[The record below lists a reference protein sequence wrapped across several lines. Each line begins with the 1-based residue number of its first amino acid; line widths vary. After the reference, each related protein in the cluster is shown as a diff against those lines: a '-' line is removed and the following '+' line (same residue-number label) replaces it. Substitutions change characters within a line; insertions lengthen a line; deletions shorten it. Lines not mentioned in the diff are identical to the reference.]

1 MKKTALFL
9 TIAAALLLAGCH
21 SDIDDRITQL
31 KQDVSELEIR
41 VSRLNESLNSLS
53 ELVGALEKNDHITNI
68 SPLPLPA
75 FVRRTGAVPSG
86 CRRRPPVHPQP

>member
-31 KQDVSELEIR
+31 K
-41 VSRLNESLNSLS
+41 
-53 ELVGALEKNDHITNI
+53 
-68 SPLPLPA
+68 
-75 FVRRTGAVPSG
+75 
-86 CRRRPPVHPQP
+86 